1 MIQKNLNEYPL
12 EYQSLVLKEILFL
25 EFPFE
30 LQDMID
36 YESNIDFKILS
47 KNHQIHWSIEILE
60 HFRDKWDWTA
70 IQTNPFVY
78 SYCNIGYFFKELVNA
93 KPIKCRCELKLEYCN
108 KDQLCSPNYNYILL
122 RPTNINP
129 IHEKFTNWVKFLIE
143 EKFFNKTSIGIFFLY
158 DAVIDDLNNYDEL
171 QLPAEKNDCI
181 NNDLDEEEVPF

>member
-12 EYQSLVLKEILFL
+12 EYQSQILKEILFL

-36 YESNIDFKILS
+36 YESNIDFKVLS
-47 KNHQIHWSIEILE
+47 KNHQVHWSIEILE
-60 HFRDKWDWTA
+60 HYRNKWDWNA

-78 SYCNIGYFFKELVNA
+78 SYCNIGLFFKELVNV
-93 KPIKCRCELKLEYCN
+93 KPIKCRCKLRLEYCN
-108 KDQLCSPNYNYILL
+108 KDQLCTPNYNYILL

-129 IHEKFTNWVKFLIE
+129 LHEKFTNWVKFLIE

-158 DAVIDDLNNYDEL
+158 DTVIDDVNNYDEL
-171 QLPAEKNDCI
+171 QLPAEKNDYVD
-181 NNDLDEEEVPF
+181 NDFDEDEVPF